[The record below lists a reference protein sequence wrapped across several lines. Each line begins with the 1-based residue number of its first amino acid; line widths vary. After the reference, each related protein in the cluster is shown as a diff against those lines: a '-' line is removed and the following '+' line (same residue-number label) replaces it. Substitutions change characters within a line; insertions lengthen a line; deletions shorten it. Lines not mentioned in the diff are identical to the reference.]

1 MKWISPPVVA
11 LLVASTPAFATLQ
24 ISADINGTVIS
35 CADQQVS
42 CDTNLAPGIL
52 SIADQTINGVSV
64 LGSAQTQT
72 IGPLN
77 SLNTASF
84 QITNTNAVSVP
95 ITIAIS
101 GTDFVGP
108 VSSFSA
114 AGSGTWQSADGST
127 ATLTFYGDTAN
138 GQGADNPTD
147 LPGTQLATLTANAV
161 GITDSFNQS
170 FSGAFVDT
178 DLYSMSL
185 GTTGTLTAGGS
196 LVGRAQTIVTAQ
208 EIPEPGSL
216 LLLGTALFGF
226 GWLYRRRNA
235 APDAAW

>member
-1 MKWISPPVVA
+1 MRWISLPAVA

-24 ISADINGTVIS
+24 LSSNINGTVFN
-35 CADQQVS
+35 CVDNAA
-42 CDTNLAPGIL
+42 CDTNPAVGIL
-52 SIADQTINGVSV
+52 SIADQTIAGVQV

-84 QITNTNAVSVP
+84 QIINTNAVSVP
-95 ITIAIS
+95 ITVAIS

-108 VSSFSA
+108 VSAFSA
-114 AGSGTWQSADGST
+114 AGSGTFQSAIGSS

-138 GQGADNPTD
+138 AQGADDPTD

-161 GITDSFNQS
+161 GQTDSFNQT
-170 FSGAFVDT
+170 FNGAFVDA

-185 GTTGTLTAGGS
+185 GTTGTLVAGGS

-216 LLLGTALFGF
+216 LLLGTGLLGF

-235 APDAAW
+235 ALNAA